1 MGVCVGGGVVCTL
14 GLAFEAA
21 TMADLSGSQLGLR
34 LGNTNAL
41 RCCGRMLSRGLQ
53 TNGWHRGRHRGQ
65 RKRPSPVAP
74 FASFGSSLRN
84 VSVRV
89 RAQTGSET
97 QPCMPL
103 KSHTN
108 ILS

>member
-1 MGVCVGGGVVCTL
+1 MGMWGGGVVCTS

-21 TMADLSGSQLGLR
+21 TMADLSGSQLG
-34 LGNTNAL
+34 NTNAF

-53 TNGWHRGRHRGQ
+53 TNSWHRGSHLGQ

-84 VSVRV
+84 VSARV
-89 RAQTGSET
+89 RA
-97 QPCMPL
+97 
-103 KSHTN
+103 
-108 ILS
+108 